1 MPFPENMVQV
11 RWEFSWK
18 GTPEIQTTSCWG
30 VVTQE
35 GSGAFPDWQ
44 PTVDAIAL
52 KGVTAWAAQMGAAAF
67 SFGVKANRVIAYH
80 YRQDH
85 KEVLHRGEAAFDPDH
100 SWAGTASSSM
110 PPQNTV
116 VGSLYAYDPAGF
128 APQRARKRGRMYLPT
143 LSPAQVDGRGVL
155 TEGQAGTWAS
165 MFAALFDDL
174 TGTLDVAG
182 DPVASAPHWRPYVS
196 SGAAQDAY
204 KVTHVRVGTTVDTH
218 RSRRNGIPE
227 TYVTADINV

>member
-110 PPQNTV
+110 TPQNTV

-128 APQRARKRGRMYLPT
+128 APPEGAQARPDV
-143 LSPAQVDGRGVL
+143 PPNP
-155 TEGQAGTWAS
+155 
-165 MFAALFDDL
+165 
-174 TGTLDVAG
+174 VAG
-182 DPVASAPHWRPYVS
+182 AGRRPWRPHRGTGWDV
-196 SGAAQDAY
+196 GE
-204 KVTHVRVGTTVDTH
+204 HVRGPLRRPH
-218 RSRRNGIPE
+218 RHARRRR
-227 TYVTADINV
+227 